1 VKLVP
6 ALHTSTL
13 PDGRAIGIS
22 AGLVLGIGQTT
33 VYHLGDTALFG
44 DLRLIAE
51 RTPVD
56 VALIPIGG
64 HYTMDQHDAVTAAE
78 LIDAGTVI
86 PMHYNTFPPVEADPE
101 RFKADVEASSQT
113 SSEVVILKPG
123 ESYSP

>member
-1 VKLVP
+1 VAIVEIARWLSEQGVEDVEDPNLGGTIELEWGWVKLVP

-51 RTPVD
+51 RT
-56 VALIPIGG
+56 
-64 HYTMDQHDAVTAAE
+64 
-78 LIDAGTVI
+78 
-86 PMHYNTFPPVEADPE
+86 
-101 RFKADVEASSQT
+101 RST
-113 SSEVVILKPG
+113 SR
-123 ESYSP
+123 